1 MMTFTIT
8 SMDDRPPES
17 AFVTRT
23 AIRLGHTLGL
33 WRRRRLEAAQNKFV
47 ETWKAAWTEGCEAAW
62 HGTAIGAVP
71 YRRGRRR
78 DAWHAGWHWAT
89 TNPGPR
95 SDNGAGVD
103 TRIYRRGEDPAL
115 RAAAGGA
122 VGLTV
127 VAAARWLW
135 RARRK
140 TAPPEVKGES

>member
-1 MMTFTIT
+1 
-8 SMDDRPPES
+8 MDDRPPEVT
-17 AFVTRT
+17 FVTRT
-23 AIRLGHTLGL
+23 AVRLGHTLGL

-62 HGTAIGAVP
+62 QGIAIGAVP

-89 TNPGPR
+89 TNPGPGPG
-95 SDNGAGVD
+95 NGGAID
-103 TRIYRRGEDPAL
+103 TRIYRPGEDPRPVV
-115 RAAAGGA
+115 RAAARGA

-135 RARRK
+135 RSRRK
-140 TAPPEVKGES
+140 TVPPKVRGES